1 MAKADAFKVGDRVES
16 LDQVFGKYVPGWPW
30 GVVLRVTNDD
40 EMPYDVGFKN
50 DAWLS
55 HRACELRLDPR
66 GTADANAGV
75 TEHQVADLTRRN
87 CVPVN
92 QGRTTLPA
100 DVAARPT
107 TLPTDSA
114 ERKRVPLYRG
124 PVRYFPAALAG
135 VARVCEAGNR
145 KHNPDATELTH
156 DRAKSTD
163 QEDCILRHLVDLAED
178 YGQGVG
184 RDEAGIPQVDYIAWR
199 ALALAQAWHEEH
211 DGAPVA
217 PAAINAKVPA

>member
-1 MAKADAFKVGDRVES
+1 MAKAKSFKVGDRVES
-16 LDQVFGKYVPGWPW
+16 LDREFGKDLPGWPW
-30 GVVLRVTNDD
+30 GVVERVHTDGRIC
-40 EMPYDVGFKN
+40 PVDVRFGL
-50 DAWLS
+50 DHVLM
-55 HRACELRLDPR
+55 HTVEELRPDTR
-66 GTADANAGV
+66 GQFDAGSLPA
-75 TEHQVADLTRRN
+75 EPTRRN
-87 CVPVN
+87 CVPAN

-100 DVAARPT
+100 D
-107 TLPTDSA
+107 SA
-114 ERKRVPLYRG
+114 ERKLVPLYRG

-163 QEDCILRHLVDLAED
+163 QEDCILRHLVDLSED
-178 YGQGVG
+178 YGHGVG

-211 DGAPVA
+211 DGVPVA

>member
-1 MAKADAFKVGDRVES
+1 MAKAFKVGDRVES
-16 LDQVFGKYVPGWPW
+16 LDGEHGCVFKGWPW
-30 GVVLRVTNDD
+30 GVVVRIRGD
-40 EMPYDVGFKN
+40 EYDVQFG
-50 DAWLS
+50 DDPAAYLYH
-55 HRACELRLDPR
+55 HRHELRPDTR
-66 GTADANAGV
+66 GT
-75 TEHQVADLTRRN
+75 TEPTR
-87 CVPVN
+87 
-92 QGRTTLPA
+92 RTTLP
-100 DVAARPT
+100 V
-107 TLPTDSA
+107 DSA

-163 QEDCILRHLVDLAED
+163 QEDCILRHLVDLSED

-217 PAAINAKVPA
+217 PAAINAGGSK